1 LHYLAIFVP
10 FLFVMDAISVFFLA
24 MTPVGELRVSIPF
37 GIGLHRMHW
46 LIVFVISVIGNMI
59 PPLII
64 LYGFDRLPFL
74 RKWKLFTSK
83 PLKKASWIS
92 RFGYMGLLLLVAIPL
107 PGTGAWTGSLLAW
120 ILKLSK
126 GMALTMIFLGVS
138 VAGIIVTLASM
149 GIIHLISFPER

>member
-1 LHYLAIFVP
+1 
-10 FLFVMDAISVFFLA
+10 MDAVTIFLLA

-46 LIVFVISVIGNMI
+46 LIVFVLSLLGNMI

-83 PLKKASWIS
+83 PMQKASWIS

-120 ILKLSK
+120 ILRLSN
-126 GMALTMIFLGVS
+126 GTALLIILLGVCL
-138 VAGIIVTLASM
+138 AGIIVTLASL
-149 GIIHLISFPER
+149 GFLHLIGLPEQ

>member
-1 LHYLAIFVP
+1 
-10 FLFVMDAISVFFLA
+10 MDAISIFFLA

-46 LIVFVISVIGNMI
+46 LIVLIVSIFGNMI

-74 RKWKLFTSK
+74 RKWKFFTHK
-83 PLKKASWIS
+83 PMQKASWIS
-92 RFGYMGLLLLVAIPL
+92 RFGYLGLLLLVAIPL

-120 ILKLSK
+120 ILRLSK
-126 GMALTMIFLGVS
+126 GTALLMILLGVS
-138 VAGIIVTLASM
+138 LAGIIVTFASL
-149 GIIHLISFPER
+149 GLIHLIGLPEQ